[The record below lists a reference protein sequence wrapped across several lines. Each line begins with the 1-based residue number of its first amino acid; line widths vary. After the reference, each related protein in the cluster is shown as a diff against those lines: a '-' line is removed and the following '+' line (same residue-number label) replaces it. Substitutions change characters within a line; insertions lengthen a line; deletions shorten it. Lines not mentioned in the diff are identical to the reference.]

1 MDLLEALELKSAED
15 GYEFLLDGEVVGR
28 CVLLGDRLLSFEID
42 RDQRRCGIGSRA
54 MELLLATLNP
64 DSRLEIEIPATDP
77 VGRAFL
83 EARGFGIKGLV
94 FDRRVVASEESIE
107 LFRPVGQKELELIQA
122 SGMRA
127 FPPRLPEQ
135 PIFYPVATLE
145 YARLIASDWNV
156 RDEASGNVGYVL
168 RFRVLKDY
176 LDRHPPQEAGG
187 RDLVEH
193 WIPAEDMPAFN
204 AALVGEIELV
214 EKFS

>member
-1 MDLLEALELKSAED
+1 MDLLESLDLKPTED
-15 GYEFLLDGEVVGR
+15 GYEFLPEGDVVGR
-28 CVLLGDRLLSFEID
+28 CVLHGGWLQSFEVD
-42 RDQRRCGIGSRA
+42 RDQRRRGIGRKA
-54 MELLLATLNP
+54 MGLLLATLNP
-64 DSRLEIEIPATDP
+64 DSRLGIEIPATDP

-83 EARGFGIKGLV
+83 EAMGFGIKGLV
-94 FDRRVVASEESIE
+94 FDRRVVASEKSIE

-135 PIFYPVATLE
+135 PIFYPVATLG

-187 RDLVEH
+187 RDLIEY
-193 WIPAEDMPAFN
+193 WIPAEDLPAFN
-204 AALVGEIELV
+204 AALVAEIEVV
-214 EKFS
+214 EKFG